1 MINLKK
7 EKILV
12 TGANGFLGKHL
23 ISRLKD
29 KNIEFYPSSS
39 KKFDLTNSS
48 DVYRLFNK
56 VKPTIVFSLAA
67 KVGGILANKK
77 FKADFYKI
85 NSLINTYT
93 FEMCKKFKVKKLIN
107 VGAGCGYPLSLKEPL
122 REEEIWNG
130 FPQSE
135 SAPYSLSK
143 KMILIQSI
151 AYKEQYGLNSITLI
165 PSNLY
170 GEYDNFNLEESHVIP
185 ALVCKFYEAK
195 NFGKTLNV
203 WGNSKVSRDFIHAS
217 DVANGLIIAAQKY
230 NKSLP
235 LNICSGKQSSIKEI
249 VFYLKKITNFKGKII
264 WDKKKPT
271 GQKSRKMSQL
281 NQKKYLNKWL
291 PKIKIYQGL
300 NITYDWFKEN
310 YDNKNLRL

>member
-107 VGAGCGYPLSLKEPL
+107 VGAGCGYPLNLKEPL

-185 ALVCKFYEAK
+185 ALVRKFYEAK
-195 NFGKTLNV
+195 NFGKRLNV

-217 DVANGLIIAAQKY
+217 DVANSLIIAAEKY
-230 NKSLP
+230 SKILP
-235 LNICSGKQSSIKEI
+235 LNVCLGRQAEIGKIVEILKDISG
-249 VFYLKKITNFKGKII
+249 YKKKII
-264 WDKKKPT
+264 WQKNKPV
-271 GQKSRKMSQL
+271 GQKSRKMSQK
-281 NQKKYLNKWL
+281 NQKKFL
-291 PKIKIYQGL
+291 PDWKAEIQIYQGL
-300 NITYDWFKEN
+300 KKTYDWLSEN
-310 YDNKNLRL
+310 YSSTNIRL